1 LIAVFGYTADEFS
14 TLRLSDIVRPDERTK
29 SQVLLDERDGGNFT
43 ERRFRR
49 RMIAKYGRALH
60 MDCLSSLLPL
70 SGYWLDV
77 LSDYRGVSEQ
87 VESEN

>member
-1 LIAVFGYTADEFS
+1 LVAVFSYIADEFN
-14 TLRLSDIVRPDERTK
+14 TLRLSDLVHPDERTK